1 MNGIFISGPYS
12 RYLWCRLPFDNAA
25 RQLKR
30 AGFRP
35 INPARIVPREWPFDM
50 SMKLCLDLIDISD
63 AVLQLDGWDKS
74 IGAVKEWHHAVAAN
88 KPVYHSVDA
97 LRRGREGGCYG

>member
-12 RYLWCRLPFDNAA
+12 NYPWYRLPFDNAA
-25 RQLKR
+25 RQLER

-35 INPARIVPREWPFDM
+35 INPARIVPRNWPWDM

-63 AVLQLDGWDKS
+63 AVLQLDGWEKS
-74 IGAVKEWHHAVAAN
+74 VGAVKEWHHAIAAN

-97 LRRGREGGCYG
+97 LRRGREGGSHG

>member
-1 MNGIFISGPYS
+1 MNGVFISGPYS
-12 RYLWCRLPFDNAA
+12 GPFARCAFDNAA

-35 INPARIVPREWPFDM
+35 INPARIVPKDWPWDM

-63 AVLQLDGWDKS
+63 AVLLLDGWERS
-74 IGAVKEWHHAVAAN
+74 VGAVKERYHAIAAS
-88 KPVYHSVDA
+88 KPIYHSVDA
-97 LRRGREGGCYG
+97 LRRGREGGYD